1 LTRVIFV
8 TIIIRNSNNIKN
20 KKGDGKMNNKTVE
33 KELRY
38 EDLLQRFIEENN
50 VKEKETYSN
59 LINKINDY
67 DKWIT
72 TWTNKDLE
80 ELITDVHSISSN
92 TIKKY
97 VQCIRTFYN

>member
-1 LTRVIFV
+1 
-8 TIIIRNSNNIKN
+8 
-20 KKGDGKMNNKTVE
+20 MNNKTVE